1 MIKQNSCYLHQGKC
15 NKMIN
20 VYEILRVTLSIFR
33 ICDKV
38 ILGFFSLA
46 NTCVQTNSGTTKIIY
61 CFFCRYFKDNIV
73 AHFTASFIAVR
84 ETR

>member
-15 NKMIN
+15 YKMIN
-20 VYEILRVTLSIFR
+20 VYEILESVTKLYW
-33 ICDKV
+33 
-38 ILGFFSLA
+38 GFSLA
-46 NTCVQTNSGTTKIIY
+46 NTCVQTNSGTTKNIY